1 MARNADIRTCRGG
14 LSVDRCVGR
23 WVRRCLFAIRGG
35 RGLVTAAPRRTNLQS
50 HDDVFALAVA
60 PVVAIVF
67 AVLAGTAAWLAY
79 SCGSDLVRRRPTAW
93 RLSVCWL
100 CLAAVIA
107 TSERLDLLV
116 LVVICVQLGTLLAP
130 GARLHMLQSDQLVS

>member
-1 MARNADIRTCRGG
+1 MFQWLDALAAGYG
-14 LSVDRCVGR
+14 VVF
-23 WVRRCLFAIRGG
+23 FAIRGG
-35 RGLVTAAPRRTNLQS
+35 RGLVTAAPWRTNLQS
-50 HDDVFALAVA
+50 HDDVFALSVA
-60 PVVAIVF
+60 SVVALVF

-79 SCGSDLVRRRPTAW
+79 SCGSDLLRRRPTAW

-100 CLAAVIA
+100 CLALAAVIA

-130 GARLHMLQSDQLVS
+130 GARLHMLHSDQLVS